1 MCIVYE
7 HIKDLYSFSK
17 QNKFGAFLIIL
28 TLHICTWDDNFQIKP
43 NQLLYTEYD
52 MYILVELLVFAAC
65 KFIIILIY
73 ASVLLKG
80 LFYLFFSIEF
90 EHKKP
95 FINQVGEKYQ
105 KLLHFGNTALLLV
118 LPSLLIGY
126 FLLIIM
132 SVHNSWEHSLN
143 YVIKQFSF
151 TNLIILLLLHLPYVM
166 AWVYNE
172 KTDNRAH

>member
-28 TLHICTWDDNFQIKP
+28 TLHICTWDDNFQ
-43 NQLLYTEYD
+43 
-52 MYILVELLVFAAC
+52 
-65 KFIIILIY
+65 IILIY

-172 KTDNRAH
+172 KSDNRAH